1 MESPEY
7 APTQSVET
15 LYGAHHHWLQGW
27 LRRRIGSAFD
37 AADLAQDVFVRL
49 LVKPRAFTDNGEAR
63 SFLRTVADGLC
74 IDLWRRREL
83 ERAWLEVLM
92 VQPEE
97 LMPSAEHQVMI
108 LQALYEIDAILA
120 GLSNKAATAFVMA
133 VGCGM
138 TDMEVAAAL
147 GVSDRM
153 VRKYV
158 AQAMFHCIQAEI
170 NETLRA

>member
-1 MESPEY
+1 MESPKY
-7 APTQSVET
+7 APTQTVEV
-15 LYGAHHHWLQGW
+15 LYGDHNNWLQGW
-27 LRRRIGSAFD
+27 LRRRLGNACD

-49 LVKPRAFTDNGEAR
+49 LVKPRSFHDSSEAR

-83 ERAWLEVLM
+83 ERAWVEVLM
-92 VQPEE
+92 VQPED

-120 GLSNKAATAFVMA
+120 GLSSKAASAFVMA

-138 TDMEVAAAL
+138 TDMEVASAL

-170 NETLRA
+170 NDTLRA